1 MLKNHM
7 STCKKTHVNMQHL
20 FLMAPQVGG
29 GRWSRADHGGL
40 SWGGEPSRGRV
51 VVRAE
56 LCLPAVRS
64 RVCVDAWA
72 GEASGDS
79 FRDVAPVAVWGLRLM
94 LYRDDGHTGMTYSR
108 VGMRHQCL
116 SFVQM
121 DTERG

>member
-72 GEASGDS
+72 GAASGVS
-79 FRDVAPVAVWGLRLM
+79 FRDVAPMTVWGLQLM
-94 LYRDDGHTGMTYSR
+94 MYRELVD
-108 VGMRHQCL
+108 
-116 SFVQM
+116 
-121 DTERG
+121 